1 MLDTETTGFVPRV
14 HRVIEFA
21 SVEVRDGKVTQEY
34 EQLFFHKEVPPHVE
48 VLTRIKTPSLVG
60 KPSFEEKREEILK
73 HIPEDAV
80 IVGQNVMFDI
90 GMLKGEGIDLTDRPW
105 IDTSMLASLVFPEL
119 RSYSLGYLSAVLGL
133 NHNPPHRALGDVRA
147 TLSLLEKCWDR
158 FGELPESL
166 LEPARSVMSKS
177 APGYRS
183 LFAALPASAATKAP
197 AWLGKRPQDAVPS
210 SVASLRIDP
219 PMPGQV
225 ELREEPIDP
234 AHLQAILRGSV
245 GDKDV
250 RQWIAVK
257 NLRASVRKLPPD
269 IRKKIADDEIR
280 VLRAAPVIADTAAVM
295 RFLKQDQF
303 TADEATIAVKLHWY
317 LPADAGAKEG
327 PSRLRE
333 DLPLHGGEEAVWNGK
348 LRATE
353 TSPDYT
359 KQFKDA
365 PGVVVLDHRELLSI
379 VDAAEHPAHQLLD
392 SNKAS
397 ERAGLV
403 GPASEDTMEGK
414 GEPVRGKPLGFP
426 FTNHIVIDDA
436 SMLEDTATKAYGWQ
450 CSMDDLRAASAGD
463 ELLTRFT
470 DVLQLWIEKTRQGQD
485 LRYLAVSD
493 VKTPEARGLREQLQT
508 VIDSKPWPERMEQ
521 QLRCVQKV
529 LDPENLGG
537 RITWIEL
544 RYNGTQMLESV
555 PERIGEHLLQTLFSK
570 HAVSLLIPSYC
581 AKILPEILPQSIKQ
595 RTAGQEDLKTFV
607 NTMPISL
614 DPQPTLD
621 DVFQS
626 PPPGKTVLL
635 LPGKS
640 TIEDL
645 YVKHTERLE
654 QAGVTMICQGMSG
667 GQGRMQAEFLA
678 AEAPALWL
686 LTPWMFEGLE
696 LPPGSVDQLI
706 LKTLPFDHPNHAVI
720 SRRSQHY
727 GDPFNAY
734 SLPRLIHR
742 VFRLFRTYARFRT
755 ENGSV
760 RILDER
766 LTTKSYGKTVREFL
780 GHFAAAELPAP
791 AAKPTAP
798 KKKPAPKK
806 EDKPGQ
812 MAMF

>member
-1 MLDTETTGFVPRV
+1 MARILLRVPLPRIPLIVLDTETTGFVPKV

-21 SVEVRDGKVTQEY
+21 SAEIRDGKLVKEY

-60 KPSFEEKREEILK
+60 KPSFEEKRDEILA
-73 HIPEDAV
+73 HLPEDAI
-80 IVGQNVMFDI
+80 IVGQNVNFDL

-147 TLSLLEKCWDR
+147 TLSLLEKCWER
-158 FGELPESL
+158 FGELPEKL
-166 LEPARSVMSKS
+166 LEPARHAMGKS
-177 APGYRS
+177 TPGYS
-183 LFAALPASAATKAP
+183 VLFASLPQSTATQTPAWLGSRPTDDVPASAA
-197 AWLGKRPQDAVPS
+197 S
-210 SVASLRIDP
+210 FRIDP
-219 PMPGQV
+219 PTTGQV
-225 ELREEPIDP
+225 ELRDEPLDP
-234 AHLQAILRGSV
+234 LHLQALLRGAV
-245 GDKDV
+245 GNKDV

-257 NLRASVRKLPPD
+257 NLRATVRKLPPD
-269 IRKKIADDEIR
+269 IRKTIDDDAIR

-295 RFLKQDQF
+295 RFLKQDQY
-303 TADEATIAVKLHWY
+303 TADEATLAVKLHWY
-317 LPADAGAKEG
+317 

-333 DLPLHGGEEAVWNGK
+333 ELPLHGGEDAVWNGK

-353 TSPDYT
+353 SSPDYT

-365 PGVVVLDHRELLSI
+365 PGVVLLDHRELLSI
-379 VDAAEHPAHQLLD
+379 VDAAEHPAHAILRE
-392 SNKAS
+392 K
-397 ERAGLV
+397 
-403 GPASEDTMEGK
+403 T
-414 GEPVRGKPLGFP
+414 
-426 FTNHIVIDDA
+426 HIMIDDA

-470 DVLQLWIEKTRQGQD
+470 DLLQLWIEKTRQGQD
-485 LRYLAVSD
+485 LRYLAQSD

-521 QLRCVQKV
+521 QLKCVQKV

-570 HAVSLLIPSYC
+570 HSVSLLIPSHC
-581 AKILPEILPQSIKQ
+581 AKILPEILPLSIKQ
-595 RTAGQEDLKTFV
+595 RSAGQEELKDFV
-607 NTMPISL
+607 NTMPLSL
-614 DPQPTLD
+614 SPEPTLD
-621 DVFQS
+621 AVFQT
-626 PPPGKTVLL
+626 PPPGKTVIL

-678 AEAPALWL
+678 ASAPALWL
-686 LTPWMFEGLE
+686 LTPWMFEGIE
-696 LPPGSVDQLI
+696 LPPGSIDQLI

-720 SRRSQHY
+720 SRRSAHY
-727 GDPFNAY
+727 GDPFGSY

-742 VFRLFRTYARFRT
+742 VFRLLRTYARFRAP
-755 ENGSV
+755 EGGV

-766 LTTKSYGKTVREFL
+766 LSTKSYGKTVREFL
-780 GHFAAAELPAP
+780 AHFAAAELPAP
-791 AAKPTAP
+791 ASAAKPAAP
-798 KKKPAPKK
+798 KKKALKK
-806 EDKPGQ
+806 ETPPGQ